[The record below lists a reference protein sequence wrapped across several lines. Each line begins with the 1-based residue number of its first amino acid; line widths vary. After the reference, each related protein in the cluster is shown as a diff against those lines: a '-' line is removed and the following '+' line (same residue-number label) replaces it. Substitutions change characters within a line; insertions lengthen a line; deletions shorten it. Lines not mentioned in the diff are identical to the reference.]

1 MKLEK
6 KLKMLA
12 KRYPDNAYSIVGS
25 NIIRDKNKGRR
36 PHKTKGG
43 GAKSKTQNKA

>member
-6 KLKMLA
+6 KLRELS

-43 GAKSKTQNKA
+43 KSRLGK